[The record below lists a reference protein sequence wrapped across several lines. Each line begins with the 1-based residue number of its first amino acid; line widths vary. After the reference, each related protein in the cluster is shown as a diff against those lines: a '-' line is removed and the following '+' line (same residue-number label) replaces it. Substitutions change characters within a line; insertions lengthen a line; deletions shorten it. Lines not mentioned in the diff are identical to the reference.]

1 MPLIH
6 VVICFNSLIL
16 VIHMDL
22 VAALG
27 GIPGA
32 FFLPFLAPLAVFLYL
47 RKIKK
52 QNMSKFNP
60 YIKHIDTR
68 TLQELCIR
76 YGQLSAF
83 RKGEYLIREGDTYPY
98 FGFVK
103 TGIFKYVSE
112 NKAKN
117 RLYNTGFAFPGE
129 FVADYPACIYGMR
142 SETNVQALT
151 RCEIYLCPVERLT
164 ALCDQQPGIA
174 RINAEQLFLQTY
186 SRYLDL
192 YRLTPEE
199 RYLQLLER
207 CPDIL
212 QSVPLQEIASYLMI
226 TPTHMSRI
234 RRKQSFG

>member
-1 MPLIH
+1 
-6 VVICFNSLIL
+6 
-16 VIHMDL
+16 
-22 VAALG
+22 
-27 GIPGA
+27 
-32 FFLPFLAPLAVFLYL
+32 
-47 RKIKK
+47 
-52 QNMSKFNP
+52 MSKFNP

-83 RKGEYLIREGDTYPY
+83 RKGEYLIRDDTYPY

>member
-1 MPLIH
+1 MPRSPI
-6 VVICFNSLIL
+6 FPTF
-16 VIHMDL
+16 
-22 VAALG
+22 AKQK
-27 GIPGA
+27 
-32 FFLPFLAPLAVFLYL
+32 
-47 RKIKK
+47 RK
-52 QNMSKFNP
+52 NMNNFNP
-60 YIKHIDTR
+60 YIKHIDTDA
-68 TLQELCIR
+68 LKELCIR
-76 YGQLSAF
+76 HGQLSIF
-83 RKGEYLIREGDTYPY
+83 RKGEYLIREGDAYPY

-103 TGIFKYVSE
+103 VGVFKYVSV
-112 NKAKN
+112 NKTEN
-117 RLYNTGFAFPGE
+117 RLYNTGFVFPDE

-151 RCEIYLCPVERLT
+151 RSEVYVCPSERLT
-164 ALCDQQPGIA
+164 VLYGQQPDIA

-199 RYLQLLER
+199 RYLQLLRR

-212 QSVPLQEIASYLMI
+212 QSVPLKEIASYLMI